1 MISWRY
7 HVVSLVAVV
16 LAFGLG
22 VLAGTLVVGDDLVK
36 QLRENTNE
44 AQRERDSAEELA
56 DRFAAFA
63 QGLRPTLRDDVLLG
77 EEAVVVVMEGVSG
90 PVQRTVQELGDAGV
104 EILATLELTR
114 PLAEPEVEENASILG
129 TILDLPG
136 ADPEVLREGIAGAL
150 ASRLGEGVLPEDDD
164 VLGQLLEEGFVTAD
178 RDLEP
183 ATLLGIGGPGQ
194 LVVVVAGGIDP
205 EGLPA
210 PDALLVPLA
219 DRLVQLDV
227 PTTAVGPTDDPY
239 GFVAA
244 IRESPEIPDCA
255 LVTVDDLDL
264 EGIGGITMV
273 MGIEQLLADGDPA
286 FRPGGDYGFGSDAM
300 MVVPGADEPPPSC
313 RA

>member
-1 MISWRY
+1 VISWRY

-22 VLAGTLVVGDDLVK
+22 VLAGTLVVGDDLVG

-44 AQRERDSAEELA
+44 AQQERDAAEELA
-56 DRFAAFA
+56 DRYAAFA
-63 QGLRPTLRDDVLLG
+63 AGLRPTLRDDALLG

-104 EILATLELTR
+104 EVLATLELTR
-114 PLAEPEVEENASILG
+114 ALAEPEVEENATVLE

-136 ADPEVLREGIAGAL
+136 ADPEDLRRGIAGAL
-150 ASRLGEGVLPEDDD
+150 AIRLAGGPEDDD

-194 LVVVVAGGIDP
+194 LVVVVAGGTDP
-205 EGLPA
+205 EAIPT

-244 IRESPEIPDCA
+244 IRRSPEIPDCA

-273 MGIEQLLADGDPA
+273 LGIERFLAADDPT
-286 FRPGGDYGFGSDAM
+286 FRPGGDYGFGRDAM
-300 MVVPGADEPPPSC
+300 MVVPGADEPPQSC